1 MYVEGIE
8 RKARNLR
15 DYVKDDRQRRECEVK
30 GNRISTM
37 AGHQRLPLLLDLII
51 QDHQDIFVVSFSCVK
66 HVADFAWAFNAS
78 CEVVFENFA
87 IRPRTGS

>member
-51 QDHQDIFVVSFSCVK
+51 QDHQDIFV
-66 HVADFAWAFNAS
+66 
-78 CEVVFENFA
+78 A
-87 IRPRTGS
+87 IFTPNIDGILKKGGLCFRMLVIPEYTGTRKPA